1 MQEIWKSLKGIV
13 ELGDYYEVS
22 NLGRV
27 RSIDRKVNSRNGKR
41 LVKGKILKQQVDKYG
56 YMRVHCYMNNKSKQ
70 YQVHRL
76 VALSFISNP
85 DNKPQVN
92 HKDGNKQNNRVDN
105 LEWSTNKENVKHA
118 FSIGLKEGIKGEEN
132 VNAKLTENDVVDI
145 YNLYKTNKYSM
156 KDLAD
161 KFNTSETNVYD
172 IVNRKRWK
180 HLNLGEPIT
189 RDMSD
194 SFLYNDK
201 KIIDKVILMYSN
213 RKSLRSI
220 ANELRISRPIVVKI
234 LKNNG
239 IKIKTNYTKL
249 SKSQKDEVV
258 DLYNTGKYT
267 KTELSK
273 MFNVSRPT
281 IRKIVNESDV

>member
-13 ELGDYYEVS
+13 EYGNYYEVS

-27 RSIDRKVNSRNGKR
+27 RSIDRRVNSRNGKR
-41 LVKGKILKQQVDKYG
+41 LVKGQILKQWIDKDGYCRVTLNLNQRKKHYG
-56 YMRVHCYMNNKSKQ
+56 I
-70 YQVHRL
+70 HRL
-76 VALSFISNP
+76 VALSFIKNP
-85 DNKPQVN
+85 ENKPQVN

-105 LEWSTNKENVKHA
+105 LEWLTNKENVVHA
-118 FSIGLKEGIKGEEN
+118 FSIGLNEGIKGEEN
-132 VNAKLTENDVVDI
+132 VNAKLAESDVVNI

-172 IVNRKRWK
+172 IVNRKKWK

-189 RDMSD
+189 RDMLD

-201 KIIDKVILMYSN
+201 KIIDKVISMYSN
-213 RKSLRSI
+213 KKSLRSI

-249 SKSQKDEVV
+249 SKSQKDEIVA
-258 DLYNTGKYT
+258 LYNTGKYT
-267 KTELSK
+267 KTELSE

>member
-13 ELGDYYEVS
+13 EYGDYYEVS

-27 RSIDRKVNSRNGKR
+27 RSIDRRVNSRNGKR

-105 LEWSTNKENVKHA
+105 LEWSTNKENVEHA
-118 FSIGLKEGIKGEEN
+118 FSIGLNEGIKGEEN
-132 VNAKLTENDVVDI
+132 VNAKLTENDVVNI

-201 KIIDKVILMYSN
+201 KIIDKVISMYSN

-220 ANELRISRPIVVKI
+220 ANKLKISRPIVVKI

-239 IKIKTNYTKL
+239 IEIKTNYTKL

-281 IRKIVNESDV
+281 IRKIVSESDV